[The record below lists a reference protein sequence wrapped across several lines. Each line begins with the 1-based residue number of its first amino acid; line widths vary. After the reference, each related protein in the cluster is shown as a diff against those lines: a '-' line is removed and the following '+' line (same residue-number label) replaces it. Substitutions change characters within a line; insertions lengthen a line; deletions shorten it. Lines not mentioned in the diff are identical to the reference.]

1 MEATRNES
9 LTIMSAS
16 HRRAPRSR
24 HPGPSPDLV
33 RPDGSLPPVT
43 AAPPTGV
50 GVGAFDA
57 PTFDPDDFDASRL
70 GLHTDVVDAE
80 RHRRSVRRFRDQ
92 GVVLPTFAQLADP
105 GLIPDHVRAGLAGA
119 DRNAADP
126 ANLFRVHWYN
136 DLHGGVVDLPEHV
149 VLPTELTGVKAPIV
163 VAFGNRFPMIGAHK
177 VLAAYACLVPRVVTG
192 QFDPTEHRAI
202 WPSTGNYARGGVA
215 ISRLMGCRGVA
226 VLPEN
231 MSRERFEWLDRWIA
245 HPDDVIRTTGSESNV
260 KEIYDACRILE
271 RDPSNFI
278 LNQFTEFANHVGHH
292 EVTGRALEDLY
303 LHYQR
308 QQPGLR
314 LAAFV
319 AASGS
324 SGTLA
329 AGERLK
335 SDHGARIVAVEA
347 LECPTM
353 LYNGFGEHNIQGI
366 GDKHIPLIHN
376 VTNTD
381 VVVAVTDRATN
392 SLNLVFTTDEG
403 KAHLVEEVGVDPTVV
418 DQLRHFGL
426 SSICNTLAAIKMAR
440 ALDLGPEDMIV
451 TVATDGSE
459 LYESEKQQ
467 LASER
472 YPDGFGQPEAA
483 ATVNE
488 HLVGADTAH
497 VEVLDEVGR
506 NRIFNLG
513 YYTWVEQQ
521 GVEFSDFEVRRDQA
535 FWRHVQGLAPAWD
548 ALIDEFNAQT
558 GLLDDG

>member
-1 MEATRNES
+1 MHQPRTAGLQDRGTQ
-9 LTIMSAS
+9 
-16 HRRAPRSR
+16 APS
-24 HPGPSPDLV
+24 LV
-33 RPDGSLPPVT
+33 RPDGSLLPVT
-43 AAPPTGV
+43 ATPPTSVGV
-50 GVGAFDA
+50 GVFDA

-70 GLHTDVVDAE
+70 SLHTDVVDTE

-92 GVVLPTFAQLADP
+92 GVVLPTFTQLADP
-105 GLIPDHVRAGLAGA
+105 GLIPDRVRAKLHSTN
-119 DRNAADP
+119 RNAADP

-136 DLHGGVVDLPEHV
+136 DLDGGVVDLPEHV
-149 VLPTELTGVKAPIV
+149 VLPTELTGVEAPIV

-260 KEIYDACRILE
+260 KEIYDACRDLE
-271 RDPSNFI
+271 QDPSNFI

-292 EVTGRALEDLY
+292 EVTGRALENLY
-303 LHYQR
+303 LHYQ
-308 QQPGLR
+308 QHQPGLR
-314 LAAFV
+314 LSAFV

-376 VTNTD
+376 VSNTD

-392 SLNLVFTTDEG
+392 DLNLAFTTDEG
-403 KAHLVEEVGVDPTVV
+403 KAHLVEEVGVDQAVV
-418 DQLRHFGL
+418 HQLRHFGL
-426 SSICNTLAAIKMAR
+426 SSICNMLAAIKMAR
-440 ALDLGPEDMIV
+440 TLDLGPEDMIV

-467 LASER
+467 LASKQ
-472 YPDGFGQPEAA
+472 YPDGFGRPEAA

-548 ALIDEFNAQT
+548 ALIDDFNA
-558 GLLDDG
+558 LD